1 MRKRIVI
8 DIVLLIGAFI
18 APPWL
23 VLTFALIGLLSFG
36 NFYEIFA
43 VGFIIDVLYGIK
55 TPFLFIPIFYTAISG
70 CLFIAS
76 VFLRKHLRF
85 YL

>member
-43 VGFIIDVLYGIK
+43 VGFVRNKNPVFVYPSFLHSNIRMPFHRIGLFAK
-55 TPFLFIPIFYTAISG
+55 TSEILP
-70 CLFIAS
+70 
-76 VFLRKHLRF
+76 LRR
-85 YL
+85 